1 MTRSTLLC
9 FALLGAAALPAPAQQ
24 HANHAEHHA
33 SANAVATQRM
43 LWNQVTRTIQRAAE
57 QMPEADY
64 AFRPVESVR
73 TFGQLIGHIAGS
85 QNHMCGT
92 ALGES
97 HGGED
102 DIEKSATTKA
112 ALIDAL
118 KASTALCERAYAQT
132 DDQAAGAVS
141 MYGMNTTR
149 LYALGMNTLHNG
161 EHYGNIVTYLRM
173 KGMVPPSSQ

>member
-1 MTRSTLLC
+1 MTRSILLHG
-9 FALLGAAALPAPAQQ
+9 ALLAAVVVPASAQQQANAPA
-24 HANHAEHHA
+24 
-33 SANAVATQRM
+33 ANAVATQRQ
-43 LWNQVTRTIQRAAE
+43 LWMDVTRSIQRAAE

-73 TFGQLIGHIAGS
+73 TFGQLIGHIAGA
-85 QNHMCGT
+85 QNQMCGT

-102 DIEKSATTKA
+102 DVEKSVTSKA
-112 ALIDAL
+112 ALVEAL
-118 KASTALCERAYAQT
+118 KASTAICERAYAQS
-132 DDQAAGAVS
+132 DAQAAGAVT
-141 MYGMNTTR
+141 MYGRDRTR

-161 EHYGNIVTYLRM
+161 EHYGNIVTYMRM

>member
-1 MTRSTLLC
+1 MTRSILLHG
-9 FALLGAAALPAPAQQ
+9 ALLAAVVVPASAQQQTNAPA
-24 HANHAEHHA
+24 
-33 SANAVATQRM
+33 ANAVATQRQ
-43 LWNQVTRTIQRAAE
+43 LWMDVTRSIQRAAE

-73 TFGQLIGHIAGS
+73 TFGQLIGHIAGA

-102 DIEKSATTKA
+102 DVEKSATSKA
-112 ALIDAL
+112 ALVEAL
-118 KASTALCERAYAQT
+118 KASTAICEKAYAQS
-132 DDQAAGAVS
+132 DVQAAGAVT
-141 MYGMNTTR
+141 MYGRDRTR
-149 LYALGMNTLHNG
+149 LYAIGMNTLHNG
-161 EHYGNIVTYLRM
+161 EHYGNIVTYMRM

>member
-1 MTRSTLLC
+1 MSRTLVLC
-9 FALLGAAALPAPAQQ
+9 SALLGAVALPASAQQ
-24 HANHAEHHA
+24 HTEHHPA
-33 SANAVATQRM
+33 GNAVQTQRQ
-43 LWNQVTRTIQRAAE
+43 LWTGVTRSIQRAAE

-73 TFGQLIGHIAGS
+73 TFGQLIAHIAGA
-85 QNHMCGT
+85 QNEMCGK

-102 DIEKSATTKA
+102 DIEKSTTAKV
-112 ALIDAL
+112 ALVEAL
-118 KASTALCERAYAQT
+118 KASTAVCERAYAQSDADAT
-132 DDQAAGAVS
+132 GPIN